1 MIEKGVKSYI
11 KEKEELKSSLKE
23 AHKIIDLQHEKI
35 ERVNEE
41 NNNFLNII
49 KYSLTPSNNNSKH
62 SLLRSMVN
70 LSKALKMN
78 QLKSILNSLYEK
90 YNVLEQTY
98 HLVIQRLEYQKSANQ
113 DIKKMIVTA
122 QIEKALDNNNEK
134 YNKKSLN
141 NK

>member
-49 KYSLTPSNNNSKH
+49 
-62 SLLRSMVN
+62 
-70 LSKALKMN
+70 
-78 QLKSILNSLYEK
+78 SIEK
-90 YNVLEQTY
+90 
-98 HLVIQRLEYQKSANQ
+98 
-113 DIKKMIVTA
+113 IKKDPEI
-122 QIEKALDNNNEK
+122 
-134 YNKKSLN
+134 
-141 NK
+141 